1 MKKKFEWKKSKYL
14 SIKLFGGMSFFSLV
28 LVGSV
33 YSFSGINVSDKMP
46 FSTRNNFLKLS
57 NQDKIAE
64 KDASKSLASINLSEP
79 SNNTNFLAPLT
90 NSPIVTDQGD
100 FVLSSFANNRPGL
113 IKMNAFGFPVY
124 QTEFANVGDVDFSNY
139 KVRQV
144 VQNYNQKN
152 EYFVLV
158 VSNEPNATYTESSSQ
173 LEVTNPGRVLQV
185 VDNGVDNF
193 VIKKTY
199 ELGGFVVPDNLK
211 NFYNKIMF
219 QAPLTPTDK
228 VELSS
233 SSLKVNNDAN
243 GNNGQKLSGTFNGSS
258 NNLKV
263 ANALY
268 LNSLNNL
275 VYVGD
280 GNNDNLYI
288 FGGSTLANI
297 WFYAFKLTK
306 DSDDANNSSKVSAKL
321 YGNYELKIHDGLVGA
336 RIPKE
341 ISSSG
346 SNGVDA
352 NIVNAEKLKSLITNS
367 DNMSFTGKGFPA
379 LQIIGAKAL
388 VNRNEIRLQV
398 AVPNMLTGTSGSPV
412 LIRSTNVN
420 LAGAISD
427 KNAMNNYPLV
437 TPIVTGTM
445 SLVQANTIIENEGN
459 LANTIPL
466 FSADLT
472 ANTSVTPYL
481 DLDTYPENDGYTSN
495 RYSNRY
501 LGFDTQISSTGSTL
515 SLQYTRSKITV
526 YETNGTVTTKTT
538 RSIPAAADSNTMFTR
553 LQGVSY
559 RNNSWYFVYSGSVTD
574 GNESLS
580 TVYVLTYDP
589 ISKNVQFV
597 PTGISGT
604 SSEKHIT
611 AIIPLSNETV
621 YIASSDSKE
630 NPTTGHVQLYKRL
643 PSGLFDL
650 DNGFARAKKSSS
662 GVPFYEV
669 RNGEASSQTKSIW
682 GNLVFQDDAY
692 LVNSGFKRNPAR
704 QLADDD
710 QRIIRTLVKS
720 FEPAFAGQKFRVS
733 AVATA
738 NNELKVSVAIQ
749 YFDGQFYSPEQLV
762 DNQSSF
768 NPLIR
773 TYTGFSAYAPWVLPV
788 AISVPIL
795 LAVIILG
802 LGLGLGIPMYKA
814 RKIQDKGFVSTF
826 KKVDTLTS
834 AVGSVYKKIVLE
846 TSAVRKKPQLL
857 KAGSKNPTPTGSKP
871 TVPTAFNKPMPPKK
885 PTPPS
890 VNNQQ
895 KSPTPPNKPA

>member
-14 SIKLFGGMSFFSLV
+14 SMKLFGGMSFFSLV

-33 YSFSGINVSDKMP
+33 YSFSGINASNKMP
-46 FSTRNNFLKLS
+46 FSTYNNFLKLS

-64 KDASKSLASINLSEP
+64 KDISKSLASINLSEP

-90 NSPIVTDQGD
+90 NLPIVTDQGD
-100 FVLSSFANNRPGL
+100 FVLSSFANNKPGL
-113 IKMNAFGFPVY
+113 IKMNAFGVPVY

-158 VSNEPNATYTESSSQ
+158 VSNEPNATYNESSSQ
-173 LEVTNPGRVLQV
+173 LEVTNPGRVLEV
-185 VDNGVDNF
+185 IDNGVDNF

-211 NFYNKIMF
+211 SFYNNITF
-219 QAPLTPTDK
+219 QAPLTVSDK

-233 SSLKVNNDAN
+233 SSLKVNNDTN
-243 GNNGQKLSGTFNGSS
+243 GNNGQKLSGTFNGSL

-297 WFYAFKLTK
+297 WFYGFKLTK
-306 DSDDANNSSKVSAKL
+306 DSDDANNSSKVNAKL

-352 NIVNAEKLKSLITNS
+352 NLVTAEKLKSLITNS
-367 DNMSFTGKGFPA
+367 GNMSFTGKGFPA

-420 LAGAISD
+420 LAGAIND
-427 KNAMNNYPLV
+427 QNAMNNYPLV

-445 SLVQANTIIENEGN
+445 SFAQVNSIIKNEGN
-459 LANTIPL
+459 LPNTIPL
-466 FSADLT
+466 FSVDLT

-526 YETNGTVTTKTT
+526 YETNGTVTTKIT
-538 RSIPAAADSNTMFTR
+538 RSIPVADSNTMFTS

-559 RNNSWYFVYSGSVTD
+559 RNNTWYFVYSGSVTD

-604 SSEKHIT
+604 NREKHIT
-611 AIIPLSNETV
+611 AIIPLSNESV
-621 YIASSDSKE
+621 YIASSDTKD
-630 NPTTGHVQLYKRL
+630 NPTTGHVQLYQRS
-643 PSGLFDL
+643 PSGLFAL
-650 DNGFARAKKSSS
+650 DNDFAQAKKSSS
-662 GVPFYEV
+662 GVPLYEV
-669 RNGEASSQTKSIW
+669 RNGEVTPQTKSIW

-704 QLADDD
+704 QLADGD
-710 QRIIRTLVKS
+710 QRIIHTLVKS
-720 FEPAFAGQKFRVS
+720 FEPAFAGQKFRVN

-749 YFDGQFYSPEQLV
+749 YFDGQFYSPEPRV